1 MTKQSFIAVAC
12 LLLMVALVP
21 AQEKQFTVV
30 NQELGLEGLAGG
42 SVAWVDFD
50 GDGWVDLYT
59 GRLWKNNEGK
69 KFTLVEAPQ
78 LSGPGAWADIDND
91 GDADFFHWGGVG
103 KLVLNQGEKGFEDI
117 SDHLPDL
124 PTRVSLGAS
133 LGDFNSDGF
142 VDIYVGGY
150 EGPGYLTDVM
160 YFNNGDTTFREVW
173 RTKGTTMPA
182 RGITSADYDEDGD
195 LDIYVSN
202 YRLVANSLWQNDG
215 EGIFTDGTMNNA
227 ANARSF
233 AEQLERDCLI
243 PYENDEIS
251 REECEWRLSMLMGG
265 SYGNAVTNVAKLWDS
280 YPENEVESEGFITYR
295 RSVYA
300 PGAGTKTGDSD
311 VLYGAATGMGEAGVI
326 RQVSEAFSQLA
337 LRLRETLQGRAI
349 DKLTLDLFGFS
360 RGAAAAR
367 HAAHEINLGRS
378 GRLAQVLEDSGILW
392 PEHVQIR
399 FVGIFDS
406 VAAIVNPLAG
416 DLLAHNDR
424 NYPVKL
430 YLDPGKVGKAVH
442 LTAAHEHRKNF
453 ALNSL
458 RNSSGSLPENFKE
471 ITLPGVHSDIGGGYS
486 DSQREEVLLSPML
499 QVPQNRIRW
508 PEKTVQWDNLE
519 ALRREVVAE
528 GWIGPYCLPV
538 QQADPTK
545 SFSSDG
551 LAGLE
556 IATRHHDHP
565 APNGRAELGL
575 RMLRQIRGEYSR
587 IPLRLMHRLAVEKG
601 VPLDEIDPTEETVS
615 VPAELEPILQEV
627 LEQVSRGLDS
637 PSLDR
642 EQQELLLQRYIHY
655 SAHFNSIET
664 LIAGVP
670 SKFEGIYPHAPSLS
684 RERTVYPQMK
694 SK

>member
-1 MTKQSFIAVAC
+1 MGFMDLVPVWDLKAYHLPRIESPFIATNRARRLIQDDGSVRARMESAFGPQTRSGHDLTETVCRAVSDNRLMLVYTGSGRPLSPVVSWLPGDSLPAGGRWRLRSGGMNLPYAIQKGVAELNAC
-12 LLLMVALVP
+12 DITPEQLRQYHPQGIGGLGVGLFSANYRQWRRSERESQDGAEDHRLSLPLGAAALVAP
-21 AQEKQFTVV
+21 LNVSAAKAAEDAFADPPKVH
-30 NQELGLEGLAGG
+30 LE
-42 SVAWVDFD
+42 V
-50 GDGWVDLYT
+50 
-59 GRLWKNNEGK
+59 
-69 KFTLVEAPQ
+69 
-78 LSGPGAWADIDND
+78 
-91 GDADFFHWGGVG
+91 
-103 KLVLNQGEKGFEDI
+103 
-117 SDHLPDL
+117 
-124 PTRVSLGAS
+124 
-133 LGDFNSDGF
+133 
-142 VDIYVGGY
+142 
-150 EGPGYLTDVM
+150 
-160 YFNNGDTTFREVW
+160 
-173 RTKGTTMPA
+173 
-182 RGITSADYDEDGD
+182 
-195 LDIYVSN
+195 
-202 YRLVANSLWQNDG
+202 
-215 EGIFTDGTMNNA
+215 GIFTDGTMNNA

-280 YPENEVESEGFITYR
+280 YLENEVESEGVITYR

-430 YLDPGKVGKAVH
+430 YLDPCKVGKAVH

-508 PEKTVQWDNLE
+508 PEKTAQWDNLE

-545 SFSSDG
+545 SFGSDG

>member
-1 MTKQSFIAVAC
+1 MGFMDLVPVWDLKAYHLPRIESSFIA
-12 LLLMVALVP
+12 
-21 AQEKQFTVV
+21 
-30 NQELGLEGLAGG
+30 AGM
-42 SVAWVDFD
+42 A
-50 GDGWVDLYT
+50 
-59 GRLWKNNEGK
+59 GRL
-69 KFTLVEAPQ
+69 
-78 LSGPGAWADIDND
+78 I
-91 GDADFFHWGGVG
+91 
-103 KLVLNQGEKGFEDI
+103 
-117 SDHLPDL
+117 
-124 PTRVSLGAS
+124 
-133 LGDFNSDGF
+133 
-142 VDIYVGGY
+142 
-150 EGPGYLTDVM
+150 
-160 YFNNGDTTFREVW
+160 
-173 RTKGTTMPA
+173 
-182 RGITSADYDEDGD
+182 
-195 LDIYVSN
+195 
-202 YRLVANSLWQNDG
+202 QNDG
-215 EGIFTDGTMNNA
+215 SVRARMESAFGPHTRGGHDLAETVRRAVGDSRLMLVYTGSGRPLSPVVIWRPDDSLPVGGLWRLSGSGTSAPYAVKKGVAELNACNITPEQLRQYHPRGIGGLGIGLFSANYRQWQRSEREAQGGEEDHRLSLPLGAAALVAPLSAAALATEDTKAAPPKVHLEVGIFTDGTMNNA

-233 AEQLERDCLI
+233 AEQLEQDCLI

-251 REECEWRLSMLMGG
+251 REECEWRMGLLMGD
-265 SYGNAVTNVAKLWDS
+265 SYANAVTNVAKLWDS
-280 YPENEVESEGFITYR
+280 YPENELESEGVITYR
-295 RSVYA
+295 RTVYA
-300 PGAGTKTGDSD
+300 PGAGTKTGESD

-378 GRLAQVLEDSGILW
+378 GRLAQVLEDNGILW
-392 PEHVQIR
+392 PELVQIR

-430 YLDPGKVGKAVH
+430 YLDPGKVGQAVH

-458 RNSSGSLPENFKE
+458 RTSGGSLPENFKE
-471 ITLPGVHSDIGGGYS
+471 VTLPGVHSDIGGGYS

-508 PEKTVQWDNLE
+508 PEKTAQWDNLE
-519 ALRREVVAE
+519 ALRQEVVAE
-528 GWIGPYCLPV
+528 GWAGPYCLPV
-538 QQADPTK
+538 QQAEPTK
-545 SFSSDG
+545 SLGSDG
-551 LAGLE
+551 LAGLA
-556 IATRHHDHP
+556 ITSRHHNHP
-565 APNGRAELGL
+565 APNGRVELGL
-575 RMLRQIRGEYSR
+575 RMLRQVRGEYSR
-587 IPLRLMHRLAVEKG
+587 IPLRLMHHLAVEKG
-601 VPLDEIDPTEETVS
+601 VPLYQIDPTEETVS

-655 SAHFNSIET
+655 SANFNSIET

>member
-1 MTKQSFIAVAC
+1 MGFMDLVPVWDLKAYHLPRIESSFIA
-12 LLLMVALVP
+12 
-21 AQEKQFTVV
+21 
-30 NQELGLEGLAGG
+30 AGM
-42 SVAWVDFD
+42 A
-50 GDGWVDLYT
+50 
-59 GRLWKNNEGK
+59 GRL
-69 KFTLVEAPQ
+69 
-78 LSGPGAWADIDND
+78 I
-91 GDADFFHWGGVG
+91 
-103 KLVLNQGEKGFEDI
+103 
-117 SDHLPDL
+117 
-124 PTRVSLGAS
+124 
-133 LGDFNSDGF
+133 
-142 VDIYVGGY
+142 
-150 EGPGYLTDVM
+150 
-160 YFNNGDTTFREVW
+160 
-173 RTKGTTMPA
+173 
-182 RGITSADYDEDGD
+182 
-195 LDIYVSN
+195 
-202 YRLVANSLWQNDG
+202 QNDG
-215 EGIFTDGTMNNA
+215 SVRARMESAFGPHTRGGHDLAETVRRAVGDSRLMLVYTGSGRPLSPVVIWRPDDSLPVGGLWRLSGIGTSAPYAVKKGVAELNACNITPEQLRQYHPRGIGGLGIGLFSANYRQWQRSEREAQGGEEDHRLSLPLGAAALVAPLSAEALATADTKAAPPKVHLEVGIFTDGTMNNA

-251 REECEWRLSMLMGG
+251 REECEWRMGFLMGD
-265 SYGNAVTNVAKLWDS
+265 SYANAVTNVAKLWDS
-280 YPENEVESEGFITYR
+280 YPENELESEGVITYR
-295 RSVYA
+295 RTVYA
-300 PGAGTKTGDSD
+300 PGAGTKTGESD

-378 GRLAQVLEDSGILW
+378 GRLAQVLEDNGILW
-392 PEHVQIR
+392 PDLVQIR

-430 YLDPGKVGKAVH
+430 YLDPGKVGQAVH

-458 RNSSGSLPENFKE
+458 RTSGGSLPENFKE
-471 ITLPGVHSDIGGGYS
+471 VTLPGVHSDIGGGYS

-508 PEKTVQWDNLE
+508 PEKTAQWDNLE
-519 ALRREVVAE
+519 ALRQEVVAE
-528 GWIGPYCLPV
+528 GWAGPYCLPV
-538 QQADPTK
+538 QQAEPTK
-545 SFSSDG
+545 SLGSDG
-551 LAGLE
+551 LAGLA
-556 IATRHHDHP
+556 ITSRHHNHP
-565 APNGRAELGL
+565 APNGRVELGL
-575 RMLRQIRGEYSR
+575 RMLRQVRGEYSR
-587 IPLRLMHRLAVEKG
+587 IPLRLMHHLAVEKG
-601 VPLDEIDPTEETVS
+601 VPLYQIDPTEETVS

-655 SAHFNSIET
+655 SANFNSIET

>member
-1 MTKQSFIAVAC
+1 MGFMDLVPVWDLKAYHLPRIESSFIAAS
-12 LLLMVALVP
+12 MA
-21 AQEKQFTVV
+21 
-30 NQELGLEGLAGG
+30 
-42 SVAWVDFD
+42 
-50 GDGWVDLYT
+50 
-59 GRLWKNNEGK
+59 GRL
-69 KFTLVEAPQ
+69 
-78 LSGPGAWADIDND
+78 I
-91 GDADFFHWGGVG
+91 
-103 KLVLNQGEKGFEDI
+103 
-117 SDHLPDL
+117 
-124 PTRVSLGAS
+124 
-133 LGDFNSDGF
+133 
-142 VDIYVGGY
+142 
-150 EGPGYLTDVM
+150 
-160 YFNNGDTTFREVW
+160 
-173 RTKGTTMPA
+173 
-182 RGITSADYDEDGD
+182 
-195 LDIYVSN
+195 
-202 YRLVANSLWQNDG
+202 QNDG
-215 EGIFTDGTMNNA
+215 SVRARMESVFGPHTRGGHDLAETVRRAVGDSRLMLVYTGSGRPLSPVVIWRPDDSLPVGGLWCLSGSGTSAPYAIKKGVAELNACNITPEQLRQYHPRGIGGLGIGLFSANYRQWQRSEREAQGGEEDHRLSLPLGAAALVAPLSAAALATADTKAAPPKVHLEVGIFTDGTMNNA

-243 PYENDEIS
+243 PYENNEIS
-251 REECEWRLSMLMGG
+251 REECEWRMGLLMGD
-265 SYGNAVTNVAKLWDS
+265 SYANAVTNVAKLWDS
-280 YPENEVESEGFITYR
+280 YPENELESEGVITYR
-295 RSVYA
+295 RTVYA
-300 PGAGTKTGDSD
+300 PGAGTKTGESD

-378 GRLAQVLEDSGILW
+378 GRLAQVLEDNGILW
-392 PEHVQIR
+392 PELVQIR

-430 YLDPGKVGKAVH
+430 YLDPGKVGQAVH

-458 RNSSGSLPENFKE
+458 RTSGGSLPENFKE
-471 ITLPGVHSDIGGGYS
+471 VTLPGVHSDIGGGYS

-508 PEKTVQWDNLE
+508 PEKTAQWDNLE
-519 ALRREVVAE
+519 ALRQEVVAE
-528 GWIGPYCLPV
+528 GWAGPYCLPV
-538 QQADPTK
+538 QQAEPTK
-545 SFSSDG
+545 SLGSDG
-551 LAGLE
+551 LAGLA
-556 IATRHHDHP
+556 ITSRHHNHP
-565 APNGRAELGL
+565 APNGRVELGL
-575 RMLRQIRGEYSR
+575 RMLRQVRGEYSR
-587 IPLRLMHRLAVEKG
+587 IPLRLMHHLAVEKG
-601 VPLDEIDPTEETVS
+601 VPLYQIDPTEETVS

-655 SAHFNSIET
+655 SANFNSIET

>member
-1 MTKQSFIAVAC
+1 MGFMDLVPVWDLKAYHLPRIESPFIATNRARRLIQDDGSVRARMESAFGPQTRSGHDLTETVC
-12 LLLMVALVP
+12 RAVSDNRLMLVYTGSGRP
-21 AQEKQFTVV
+21 LSPVV
-30 NQELGLEGLAGG
+30 SWLPDDSLPAGG
-42 SVAWVDFD
+42 RWRLRSGGMNLPYAIQKGVAELNACDITPEQ
-50 GDGWVDLYT
+50 LRQYH
-59 GRLWKNNEGK
+59 
-69 KFTLVEAPQ
+69 PQ
-78 LSGPGAWADIDND
+78 GIGGL
-91 GDADFFHWGGVG
+91 GVG
-103 KLVLNQGEKGFEDI
+103 LFSANYRQWRRSERESQDGAEDHRL
-117 SDHLPDL
+117 SLP
-124 PTRVSLGAS
+124 LGAS
-133 LGDFNSDGF
+133 ASVASLSAAAALAA
-142 VDIYVGGY
+142 
-150 EGPGYLTDVM
+150 EKTDSSKAAPPKVHL
-160 YFNNGDTTFREVW
+160 EV
-173 RTKGTTMPA
+173 
-182 RGITSADYDEDGD
+182 
-195 LDIYVSN
+195 
-202 YRLVANSLWQNDG
+202 
-215 EGIFTDGTMNNA
+215 GIFTDGTMNNA

>member
-1 MTKQSFIAVAC
+1 MGFMDLVPVWDLKAYHLPRIESSFIAAS
-12 LLLMVALVP
+12 MA
-21 AQEKQFTVV
+21 
-30 NQELGLEGLAGG
+30 
-42 SVAWVDFD
+42 
-50 GDGWVDLYT
+50 
-59 GRLWKNNEGK
+59 GRL
-69 KFTLVEAPQ
+69 
-78 LSGPGAWADIDND
+78 I
-91 GDADFFHWGGVG
+91 
-103 KLVLNQGEKGFEDI
+103 
-117 SDHLPDL
+117 
-124 PTRVSLGAS
+124 
-133 LGDFNSDGF
+133 
-142 VDIYVGGY
+142 
-150 EGPGYLTDVM
+150 
-160 YFNNGDTTFREVW
+160 
-173 RTKGTTMPA
+173 
-182 RGITSADYDEDGD
+182 
-195 LDIYVSN
+195 
-202 YRLVANSLWQNDG
+202 QNDG
-215 EGIFTDGTMNNA
+215 SVRARMESAFGPHTRGGHDLAETVRRAVGDSRLMLVYTGSGRPLSPVVIWRPDDSLPVGGLWRLSGSGTSAPYAIKKGVAELNACNITPEQLRQYHPRGIGGLGIGLFSANYRQWQRSEREAQGGEEDHRLSLPLGAAALVAPLSAAALATADTKAAPPKVHLEVGIFTDGTMNNA

-243 PYENDEIS
+243 PYENNEIS
-251 REECEWRLSMLMGG
+251 REECEWRMGLLMGD
-265 SYGNAVTNVAKLWDS
+265 SYANAVTNVAKLWDS
-280 YPENEVESEGFITYR
+280 YPENEIESEGVITYR
-295 RSVYA
+295 RTVYA
-300 PGAGTKTGDSD
+300 PGAGTKTGESD

-378 GRLAQVLEDSGILW
+378 GRLAQVLEDNGILW
-392 PEHVQIR
+392 PELVEIR

-430 YLDPGKVGKAVH
+430 YLDPGKVGQAVH

-458 RNSSGSLPENFKE
+458 RTSGGSLPENFKE
-471 ITLPGVHSDIGGGYS
+471 VTLPGVHSDIGGGYS

-508 PEKTVQWDNLE
+508 PEKTAQWDNLE
-519 ALRREVVAE
+519 ALRQEVVAE
-528 GWIGPYCLPV
+528 GWAGPYCLPV
-538 QQADPTK
+538 QQAEPTK
-545 SFSSDG
+545 SLGSDG
-551 LAGLE
+551 LAGLA
-556 IATRHHDHP
+556 ITSRHHNHP
-565 APNGRAELGL
+565 APNGRVELGL
-575 RMLRQIRGEYSR
+575 RMLRQVRGEYSR
-587 IPLRLMHRLAVEKG
+587 IPLRLMHHLAVEKG
-601 VPLDEIDPTEETVS
+601 VPLYQIDPTEETVS

-655 SAHFNSIET
+655 SANFNSIET